1 MMPHAQPAGP
11 HFQDDSLM
19 DSSREQNIDKPA
31 VCQKIENSID
41 LPNKDDNEEE
51 AEEF

>member
-1 MMPHAQPAGP
+1 
-11 HFQDDSLM
+11 M

-51 AEEF
+51 KHLEHESQEKKLSHSSKKHSA